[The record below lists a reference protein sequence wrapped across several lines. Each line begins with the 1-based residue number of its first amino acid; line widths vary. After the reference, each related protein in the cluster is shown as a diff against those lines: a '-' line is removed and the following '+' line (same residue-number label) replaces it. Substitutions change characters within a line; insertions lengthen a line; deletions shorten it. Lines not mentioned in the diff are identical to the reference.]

1 MKARERARTIKGR
14 PSRFMGSKSN
24 ILVVD
29 DNPDKLNLIKAAL
42 DLAGYNVTTATDGE
56 EALAAIESYQPD
68 LVVTDVMMPRMN
80 GYELAQRIRANPV
93 TKFIPV
99 IMQTAAGRR
108 SEDLR
113 RANEVGALG
122 YITDPTDLELLLART
137 RTLLEFKAYLDV
149 CEEAAF
155 TDHLTGLA
163 NRRRFERQLERE
175 VGRMARFGHPFSL
188 LMLDIDSFKS
198 LNDTYGHDA
207 GDEAIRRISRVLRE
221 GTRGIDLAARIG
233 GEEFAILLV
242 ETNKDGGIEVAERL
256 RAAIKMLEIP
266 RAGHITGSFGVA
278 ECPGDAQTSTDLLKA
293 ADVALYEAKRNG
305 RDRVVTMG
313 ALKTNSMAAGDV
325 QGEGNIELVSRG

>member
-1 MKARERARTIKGR
+1 ME
-14 PSRFMGSKSN
+14 SQSN

-29 DNPDKLNLIKAAL
+29 DNPDKLGLIEAAL
-42 DLAGYNVTTATDGE
+42 SLAGYNVTTATDGE
-56 EALAAIESYQPD
+56 EALAVLESYQPD
-68 LVVTDVMMPRMN
+68 LVITDVMMPRMN
-80 GYELAQRIRANPV
+80 GYELAQRIRANPI

-113 RANEVGALG
+113 RASEVGALG

-175 VGRMARFGHPFSL
+175 VGRVERFGHPFGL

-198 LNDTYGHDA
+198 LNDSFGHDA
-207 GDEAIRRISRVLRE
+207 GDDAIRRISKVLRE

-233 GEEFAILLV
+233 GEEFAVLLV
-242 ETNKDGGIEVAERL
+242 ETSSGGGFEVAERL
-256 RAAIKMLEIP
+256 RAAIKVLEIP
-266 RAGHITGSFGVA
+266 TARQITASFGVA
-278 ECPGDAQTSTDLLKA
+278 ECPGDAQTAAEILKA
-293 ADVALYEAKRNG
+293 ADVALYEAKRSG
-305 RDRVVTMG
+305 RDRVV
-313 ALKTNSMAAGDV
+313 NSGSLRSNSVAAGDV
-325 QGEGNIELVSRG
+325 QGDGNLGFVSRG

>member
-1 MKARERARTIKGR
+1 ME
-14 PSRFMGSKSN
+14 SKSN

-29 DNPDKLNLIKAAL
+29 DNPDKLSLIEAAL
-42 DLAGYNVTTATDGE
+42 SLAGYNVTTARDGE
-56 EALAAIESYQPD
+56 EALAVLESYQPD
-68 LVVTDVMMPRMN
+68 LVITDVMMPRMN

-113 RANEVGALG
+113 RASEVGALG
-122 YITDPTDLELLLART
+122 YITDPTDLDLLLART

-175 VGRMARFGHPFSL
+175 VARMERYGHPFSL
-188 LMLDIDSFKS
+188 LMIDIDRFKD
-198 LNDTYGHDA
+198 LNDSFGHDA
-207 GDEAIRRISRVLRE
+207 GDDAIRRLSKVLRE

-233 GEEFAILLV
+233 GEEFAVLLV
-242 ETNKDGGIEVAERL
+242 ETNKQGGFEVAERL
-256 RAAIKMLEIP
+256 RASIKVLEIP
-266 RAGHITGSFGVA
+266 KARQVTASFGVA
-278 ECPGDAQTSTDLLKA
+278 ECPTDAQTAADVLKA

-305 RDRVVTMG
+305 RDRVVAMPPSPRS
-313 ALKTNSMAAGDV
+313 NSMAVGDV
-325 QGEGNIELVSRG
+325 QGDGNLGLVSRG

>member
-1 MKARERARTIKGR
+1 MH
-14 PSRFMGSKSN
+14 SKSN

-29 DNPDKLNLIKAAL
+29 DNDDKLQLIEAAL
-42 DLAGYNVTTATDGE
+42 SLAGYNVTTASDGV

-68 LVVTDVMMPRMN
+68 LVITDVMMPRMN
-80 GYELAQRIRANPV
+80 GYELAQRIRENPV

-108 SEDLR
+108 TEDLR

-122 YITDPTDLELLLART
+122 YITDPTDIDLLLART

-175 VGRMARFGHPFSL
+175 VARVERFAHPFTL
-188 LMLDIDSFKS
+188 LMIDIDSFKNV
-198 LNDTYGHDA
+198 NDTFGHDA
-207 GDEAIRRISRVLRE
+207 GDDVIRRLSKVLCE

-233 GEEFAILLV
+233 GEEFAVLLV
-242 ETNKDGGIEVAERL
+242 ETRKDGGVEVAERL
-256 RAAIKMLEIP
+256 RAAIKSLEIP
-266 RAGHITGSFGVA
+266 RAGRITASFGVA
-278 ECPGDAQTSTDLLKA
+278 ECPSDAQTAAEILKA
-293 ADVALYEAKRNG
+293 VDVALYEAKRNG
-305 RDRVVTMG
+305 RDRVV
-313 ALKTNSMAAGDV
+313 ALQSRRSNSVAAGDV
-325 QGEGNIELVSRG
+325 QGDGNLGVASRG

>member
-1 MKARERARTIKGR
+1 MQA
-14 PSRFMGSKSN
+14 KSN

-29 DNPDKLNLIKAAL
+29 DNPDKLGLIEAAL
-42 DLAGYNVTTATDGE
+42 RLAGHNVTTATDGD

-68 LVVTDVMMPRMN
+68 LVITDVMMPRMN
-80 GYELAQRIRANPV
+80 GYELAQRIRANPL

-113 RANEVGALG
+113 RANEAGALG
-122 YITDPTDLELLLART
+122 YITDPTDLDLLLART

-175 VGRMARFGHPFSL
+175 VGRVQRFGHPFSL
-188 LMLDIDSFKS
+188 LMIDIDRFKS
-198 LNDTYGHDA
+198 LNDSFGHDT
-207 GDEAIRRISRVLRE
+207 GDEAIRRIGRVLRE

-233 GEEFAILLV
+233 GEEFAVLLV
-242 ETNKDGGIEVAERL
+242 ETSRDGGYEVAERL
-256 RAAIKMLEIP
+256 RNAIKSIEIP
-266 RAGHITGSFGVA
+266 KARNVTASFGVA
-278 ECPGDAQTSTDLLKA
+278 ECPTDSQTSVDILKA
-293 ADVALYEAKRNG
+293 SDVALYEAKRNG
-305 RDRVVTMG
+305 RDRVVAMET
-313 ALKTNSMAAGDV
+313 AKSNSMTAGDV
-325 QGEGNIELVSRG
+325 QSDGNLGVASRG

>member
-1 MKARERARTIKGR
+1 ME
-14 PSRFMGSKSN
+14 SKSN

-42 DLAGYNVTTATDGE
+42 DLAGYNVTTATDGD
-56 EALAAIESYQPD
+56 EALTAIESYQPD
-68 LVVTDVMMPRMN
+68 LVITDVMMPRMN

-113 RANEVGALG
+113 RANEAGALG
-122 YITDPTDLELLLART
+122 YITDPTDLDLLLART

-163 NRRRFERQLERE
+163 NRRRFERQLGRE
-175 VGRMARFGHPFSL
+175 VARMERYGHAFSL
-188 LMLDIDSFKS
+188 LMIDIDSFKD
-198 LNDTYGHDA
+198 LNDSFGHDA
-207 GDEAIRRISRVLRE
+207 GDDAIRRLSKVLRE

-233 GEEFAILLV
+233 GEEFAVLLV
-242 ETNKDGGIEVAERL
+242 ETNKDGGFEVAERL
-256 RAAIKMLEIP
+256 RTAIKVLEMP
-266 RAGHITGSFGVA
+266 KARRITASFGVA
-278 ECPGDAQTSTDLLKA
+278 ECPTDAQTAAGVWKA

-305 RDRVVTMG
+305 RDRVVAMPPPRS
-313 ALKTNSMAAGDV
+313 NSMAAGDV
-325 QGEGNIELVSRG
+325 QSDGNLGVASRG